1 MITDDETPTDDR
13 PRAID
18 PLTGLMHREAW
29 ERHAPAFLEEA
40 DAARVPVCLLLL
52 DLDDF
57 GALNARHGLEEG
69 DRVLKEV
76 ADLWRAHV
84 RHNDLVARV
93 GPDDFA
99 VLLVACSLEAASAV
113 ARRLCSLLDPDRVKV
128 SVGGSEWNG
137 IETPIELLARAEAA
151 LHRARHQDAD
161 RIAIAPEF
169 STTRS

>member
-1 MITDDETPTDDR
+1 MITDDETQADR
-13 PRAID
+13 PRSTD

-29 ERHAPAFLEEA
+29 ERHAPAFLEDA

-57 GALNARHGLEEG
+57 GMINARYGQEEG
-69 DRVLKEV
+69 DRILKEV
-76 ADLWRAHV
+76 AALWRVHV

-99 VLLVACSLEAASAV
+99 VLLIACSLEAASAV
-113 ARRLCSLLDPDRVKV
+113 ARRLCSLVDSDRVSV

-137 IETPIELLARAEAA
+137 TETPIELLARAEAA
-151 LHRARHQDAD
+151 LNRAQHRAVD
-161 RIAIAPEF
+161 RIAIAAEF
-169 STTRS
+169 SSTTS

>member
-1 MITDDETPTDDR
+1 MITDEETQADR

-29 ERHAPAFLEEA
+29 ERHAPAFLEDA

-52 DLDDF
+52 DFDDF
-57 GALNARHGLEEG
+57 GMFNARHGQEAG
-69 DRVLKEV
+69 DRILKEV
-76 ADLWRAHV
+76 AAQWRAHV

-99 VLLVACSLEAASAV
+99 VLLIACSLEAASAV
-113 ARRLCSLLDPDRVKV
+113 ARRLCSLVDPDRINV

-137 IETPIELLARAEAA
+137 TETPIELLARAEAA
-151 LHRARHQDAD
+151 LNRAQHHVAD
-161 RIAIAPEF
+161 RIAIAAEF
-169 STTRS
+169 SSTGS